1 MITIVIILTAVLIVY
16 QDFKFRGVSW
26 LLFPLM
32 AIAASLYA
40 MECMHLDIWLINS
53 TINLCFITLQ
63 WIMMSVYMSI
73 KEKRLVAVTSN
84 WLGWGDV
91 LFWLSIAFMFSFT
104 AYLVFFLVSLVLGI
118 VFYTMTKILNL
129 KSEQTTIPLAGIQAF
144 CLILFLFLYLLG
156 CIPDIRTEKGWL
168 LLN

>member
-1 MITIVIILTAVLIVY
+1 
-16 QDFKFRGVSW
+16 
-26 LLFPLM
+26 
-32 AIAASLYA
+32 
-40 MECMHLDIWLINS
+40 
-53 TINLCFITLQ
+53 
-63 WIMMSVYMSI
+63 MSI

-91 LFWLSIAFMFSFT
+91 LFWLSITFMFSFT